1 MDSNTSATIEPT
13 KMYNYLNGMAENP
26 IVFILLA
33 VIIIAYFIFFV
44 SLGNKGNGVQDS
56 TSSSLFGDSSAAD
69 GSNSGNG
76 FIAIIVVVILML
88 LVYNVFKYFFSI
100 DIVASVSSL
109 FKGGNQIDIK
119 INQDSQMTNSGMP
132 SSGVPNSGIPSNS
145 NPGSMNGGIVNP
157 GYIPSNANGQQVFN
171 IPGNYYSYKDAKS
184 LCKAYGAE
192 LASYDQVE
200 KAYNDGSEFCNYGW
214 SEGQMALFPTQKATY
229 EKLQKIEGH
238 ENDCG
243 RPGINGGYMANPDLQ
258 FGANCYGYKPKIRTE
273 EEEMMRN
280 VTPYPKSEKDI
291 LMEQKV
297 SYWKSKLDQIL
308 VSPFNYTSWSKI

>member
-13 KMYNYLNGMAENP
+13 KMYDYLNGMAENP

-33 VIIIAYFIFFV
+33 LIIIAYFIFFV

-56 TSSSLFGDSSAAD
+56 TSSSIFGDSDVDS

-76 FIAIIVVVILML
+76 FIAIIVVVIFML

-100 DIVASVSSL
+100 DIVASVSNL

-119 INQDSQMTNSGMP
+119 INQDSKMPSSGMPGMPSSGMPGMP
-132 SSGVPNSGIPSNS
+132 SSGVPSSS
-145 NPGSMNGGIVNP
+145 A
-157 GYIPSNANGQQVFN
+157 YTPSNAGQQVFN

-184 LCKAYGAE
+184 LCKAYGSE
-192 LASYDQVE
+192 LATYDQVE
-200 KAYNDGSEFCNYGW
+200 QAYNDGSEFCNYGW
-214 SEGQMALFPTQKATY
+214 SEGQMALFPTQKSTY
-229 EKLQKIEGH
+229 EKLQKTEGH

-243 RPGINGGYMANPDLQ
+243 RPGINGGYMANPELQ
-258 FGANCYGYKPKIRTE
+258 FGVNCYGYKPKITSE

-291 LMEQKV
+291 LMEKKV
-297 SYWKSKLDQIL
+297 AYWKSKLDEIL

>member
-56 TSSSLFGDSSAAD
+56 TSSSIFGDSDVDS

-100 DIVASVSSL
+100 DIVASVSNL

-119 INQDSQMTNSGMP
+119 INEDSKMPTSGAPGMPSSSVPSSGMP
-132 SSGVPNSGIPSNS
+132 SS
-145 NPGSMNGGIVNP
+145 MNGGNTTP
-157 GYIPSNANGQQVFN
+157 GYSPSNATGQQVFN

-184 LCKAYGAE
+184 LCKAYGSE
-192 LASYDQVE
+192 LATYDQVE
-200 KAYNDGSEFCNYGW
+200 QAYNDGSEFCNYGW

-229 EKLQKIEGH
+229 EKLQKTEGH

-258 FGANCYGYKPKIRTE
+258 FGVNCYGYKPKITSE